1 MLEFLGDADL
11 LTKVT
16 LVFACAGAFFA
27 FLGIGLVLSGCMGTL
42 VERIA
47 FRLALFNLAAA
58 LLGLGLRILNALGG

>member
-1 MLEFLGDADL
+1 MLEFLGDADF

-16 LVFACAGAFFA
+16 LVFALAGAFFA
-27 FLGIGLVLSGCMGTL
+27 MAGISLVLAGFMDTL
-42 VERIA
+42 AERVV